1 MRQAQRHT
9 LRATLRP
16 AQNALAIRADLPYH
30 SLALREKRN
39 RRGNRFIASGGTTA
53 YQRRY
58 FCTLTT
64 EVQANNISS
73 PYMGQ
78 NQRQRSALA
87 GSQMHLFST
96 R

>member
-1 MRQAQRHT
+1 MKP
-9 LRATLRP
+9 L
-16 AQNALAIRADLPYH
+16 DLCAAYPYLV
-30 SLALREKRN
+30 LALRESN